1 MKLTV
6 IEQKDDYLTVDIA
19 GVVSRFHYLW
29 LRDHCP
35 DSRTPNGQKLHET
48 NLIDADVRPSSV
60 QHSDDAMT
68 IAWSD
73 GAQSVYPVSFLA
85 RWNYDQKQ
93 TCVNDSVLWDR
104 NIETEV
110 VRYDFTSIRD
120 DSNALRMW
128 LHDVARFGFGLLSGV
143 PTENKKIFDVVDL
156 FGFVRETNYGKL
168 FEVRTEENA
177 SNLAY
182 TPKPLSVHT
191 DNPYRDP
198 CPSLQLLH
206 CFVQA
211 EQGGRTA
218 LSDGF
223 YAADKLRQESP
234 EAFNLLASQEVS
246 FRFESEA
253 SVLESRDKIISLNSN
268 DEIREIRINN
278 RSIAPLN
285 LPFETTIPFYEALSA
300 FRAILESDRSQFRFV
315 LQPGDLLLLDN
326 QRVLHG
332 RAGESIGERHLQ
344 GCYADRDGLL
354 STLKV
359 LQRNNAPAYSPSP

>member
-1 MKLTV
+1 MKLQS
-6 IEQKDDYLTVDIA
+6 IEQIDNYLVIDIS

-29 LRDHCP
+29 LRDNCP

-48 NLIDADVRPSSV
+48 NLLDPDVCPRAV
-60 QHSDDAMT
+60 QHTDEAMT

-73 GAQSVYPVSFLA
+73 GIQSSYPVTFLA
-85 RWNYDQKQ
+85 RWNYDNKR
-93 TCVNDSVLWDR
+93 TGGDDIVLWNRD
-104 NIETEV
+104 IGAQV
-110 VRYDFTSIRD
+110 VRHDYARVCD
-120 DSNALRMW
+120 DSNSLKMW
-128 LHDVARFGFGLLSGV
+128 LRDVASFGFGLIKGV
-143 PTENKKIFDVVDL
+143 PTVKGKILDVVDL
-156 FGFVRETNYGKL
+156 FGFVRDTNYGKL
-168 FEVRTEENA
+168 FNVRSEENA

-198 CPSLQLLH
+198 VPTLQLLH
-206 CFVQA
+206 CLVQS
-211 EQGGRTA
+211 EEGGLTA

-223 YAADKLRQESP
+223 YAADKLQQEFP
-234 EAFNLLASQEVS
+234 EAFSILTSQEVS
-246 FRFESEA
+246 FRYESEA
-253 SVLESRDKIISLNSN
+253 TILDSRDKIISLDS
-268 DEIREIRINN
+268 DGEIRKIRINN

-285 LPFETTIPFYEALSA
+285 LPFETVIPFYGALSA
-300 FRAILESDRSQFRFV
+300 FRAILESDRSQIRFL

-326 QRVLHG
+326 ERVLHG

-359 LQRNNAPAYSPSP
+359 LDRDHAR

>member
-1 MKLTV
+1 MVTTMELQS
-6 IEQKDDYLTVDIA
+6 IEQKDNYLAIDIS
-19 GVVSRFHYLW
+19 GVVSRFHFLW
-29 LRDHCP
+29 LRDNCP

-48 NLIDADVRPSSV
+48 NLLDPDICPRSV
-60 QHSDDAMT
+60 QHTDEAMM

-73 GAQSVYPVSFLA
+73 GTLSSYPVTFLA
-85 RWNYDQKQ
+85 RWNYDQ
-93 TCVNDSVLWDR
+93 TRTGEDDIVLWNRD
-104 NIETEV
+104 IGAEV
-110 VRYDFTSIRD
+110 VRHDYARVCD
-120 DSNALRMW
+120 DSNSLRKW
-128 LHDVARFGFGLLSGV
+128 LRDIATFGFGLLKEV
-143 PTENKKIFDVVDL
+143 PAVEEKILDVVEL
-156 FGFVRETNYGKL
+156 FGFVRDTNYGQL
-168 FEVRTEENA
+168 FNVRTEENA

-206 CFVQA
+206 CLVQA

-234 EAFNLLASQEVS
+234 EAFGLLTSQEVS
-246 FRFESEA
+246 FRYESEA
-253 SVLESRDKIISLNSN
+253 TILDSRGNIISLDSYGN
-268 DEIREIRINN
+268 IRKIRINN

-285 LPFETTIPFYEALSA
+285 LPFETVIPFYGALCA
-300 FRAILESDRSQFRFV
+300 FRAILESDSSQFRFS
-315 LQPGDLLLLDN
+315 LLPGDLLLLDN
-326 QRVLHG
+326 ERVLHG

-359 LQRNNAPAYSPSP
+359 LERDDA